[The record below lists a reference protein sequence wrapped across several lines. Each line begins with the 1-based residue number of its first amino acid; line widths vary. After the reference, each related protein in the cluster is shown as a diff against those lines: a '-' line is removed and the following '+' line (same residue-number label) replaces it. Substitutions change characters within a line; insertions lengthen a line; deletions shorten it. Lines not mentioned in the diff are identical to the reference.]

1 MKEIRVIPLRGIGE
15 VSSGDDLA
23 RSLAEAASGSLEDGD
38 VLVVT
43 HKVVSKAEG
52 RVLPE
57 SEKVEAALRESKRIL
72 RRSGSLMISET
83 HHGFIC
89 ANAGVDNSN
98 SMPGEIVLL
107 PVDPDLSARRLRA
120 RLQHLCNVD
129 IAVLITDTFG
139 RPWRLGQTDVAIGVA
154 GMSPFMD
161 YRGTTDSQ
169 GRLLLATR
177 MCVADEIAG
186 AAEMVMGKA
195 EGICAAIVR
204 GAKITR
210 TRGSA
215 TDIVRPPGEDLFR

>member
-1 MKEIRVIPLRGIGE
+1 VKEIRVIPIRGIGE
-15 VSSGDDLA
+15 VAKDDDLA
-23 RSLAEAASGSLEDGD
+23 GLIAEAVSGVLEDGD

-43 HKVVSKAEG
+43 HKVVSKSEG
-52 RVLPE
+52 RTLPE
-57 SEKVEAALRESKRIL
+57 AEKVEATLRESKRVL
-72 RRSGSLMISET
+72 RRSGSMMISET

-89 ANAGVDNSN
+89 ANAGIDSSN
-98 SMPGEIVLL
+98 SMLGEIVLL

-120 RLQHLCNVD
+120 RIQHLCNVD
-129 IAVLITDTFG
+129 VAVLITDTFG

-161 YRGTTDSQ
+161 YRGTADSQ
-169 GRLLLATR
+169 DRLLLATR
-177 MCVADEIAG
+177 ICVADEIAG

-204 GAKITR
+204 GARITR

-215 TDIVRPPGEDLFR
+215 TEIVRPPHEDLFR